1 MHVYVERFGARTLA
15 RKLSI
20 TGRIGQVAIA
30 GGRSYDRG
38 CKGEH
43 RVSDKTPDLSRRP
56 VEVGILAVPQA
67 TASPIYGMQEL
78 LGSAG
83 RDWDFLMQGVPGKGL
98 IDASIVSWD
107 GEPMELA
114 NGGWIRPTKTLD
126 EHYCPDAIC
135 ILEVVFD
142 PLAGPGELF
151 AREAR
156 WLKEYWRKGGLIATA
171 CTGAVLLGEAG
182 LLAGEDATTHW
193 GFCEFMARRYP
204 GVRMHPERAL
214 VASGIGQR
222 LIMSG
227 GGTSW
232 MDLGLYLIA
241 RFCSQAEAVR
251 VAKVH
256 LIEWHQTGQQP
267 FASVSHQRQSDDAV
281 IARCQQW
288 VAHHYDRSSPVAGMM
303 ALSGLSERSF
313 TRRFQQATGMAPIE
327 YVLTLRL
334 EEAKQ
339 ILETSNVSVEVV
351 AEMVGYQDAAF
362 FSRKFRQ
369 RVGLTPAQ
377 CRRKFGGLCRL

>member
-1 MHVYVERFGARTLA
+1 MAKNTDAV
-15 RKLSI
+15 
-20 TGRIGQVAIA
+20 Q
-30 GGRSYDRG
+30 
-38 CKGEH
+38 
-43 RVSDKTPDLSRRP
+43 P
-56 VEVGILAVPQA
+56 VQIGILAMPQA

-83 RDWDFLMQGVPGKGL
+83 RDWSLLVQGEAGEPL
-98 IDASIVSWD
+98 ILVEIVSVE
-107 GEPMELA
+107 GQPMELA
-114 NGGWIRPTKTLD
+114 NGALVRPTRRLD
-126 EHYCPDAIC
+126 RDYCPDALC
-135 ILEVVFD
+135 ILEVMFD
-142 PLAGPGELF
+142 PADGPAGLF
-151 AREAR
+151 EREVAWIR
-156 WLKEYWRKGGLIATA
+156 DYWDRGGLLATA

-193 GFCEFMARRYP
+193 GFCDFMAKRYP

-214 VASGIGQR
+214 VASGSGQR

-241 RFCSQAEAVR
+241 RFCSHAEAVR

-256 LIEWHQTGQQP
+256 LIEWHETGQQP
-267 FASVSHQRQSDDAV
+267 FASVSHQRQSDDAT
-281 IARCQQW
+281 IAHCQQW
-288 VAHHYDRSSPVAGMM
+288 LAYHYDQPSPVAAMM
-303 ALSGLSERSF
+303 SLSGLSERSF
-313 TRRFQQATGMAPIE
+313 NRRFRQATGMSPIE

-339 ILETSNVSVEVV
+339 ILETSKVSVEAV

-362 FSRKFRQ
+362 FTRKFQQ

-377 CRRKFGGLCRL
+377 YRRKFGGIGRLSPN

>member
-1 MHVYVERFGARTLA
+1 MIRFEREGTMVAENSPETL
-15 RKLSI
+15 
-20 TGRIGQVAIA
+20 
-30 GGRSYDRG
+30 
-38 CKGEH
+38 
-43 RVSDKTPDLSRRP
+43 RRP
-56 VEVGILAVPQA
+56 IEVGILAVPQA
-67 TASPIYGMQEL
+67 TASPIYGMQEVL
-78 LGSAG
+78 ASAG
-83 RDWDFLMQGVPGKGL
+83 RDWDFLMQGTPGEGL
-98 IDASIVSWD
+98 INASIVSMD
-107 GEPMELA
+107 GEPMELS
-114 NGGWIRPTKTLD
+114 NGGWVKPAKTLD
-126 EHYCPDAIC
+126 DRYCPDALC

-142 PLAGPGELF
+142 PASGPGDLF
-151 AREAR
+151 ARETR
-156 WLKEYWRKGGLIATA
+156 WLKDYWRKDGLIATA

-193 GFCEFMARRYP
+193 GFCDFMARRYP

-214 VASGIGQR
+214 VASGTGQR

-256 LIEWHQTGQQP
+256 LIEWHETGQQP

-281 IARCQQW
+281 IGRCQQW
-288 VAHHYDRSSPVAGMM
+288 VAHHYDQPSPVAGMIS
-303 ALSGLSERSF
+303 LSGLSERSF
-313 TRRFQQATGMAPIE
+313 HRRFRQATGMTPID

-339 ILETSNVSVEVV
+339 ILETSKVSVEAV

-362 FSRKFRQ
+362 FSRKFQQ

-377 CRRKFGGLCRL
+377 YRRKFGGVGRLPANE

>member
-1 MHVYVERFGARTLA
+1 MIMTEQEGKTLEA
-15 RKLSI
+15 NRPESP
-20 TGRIGQVAIA
+20 GR
-30 GGRSYDRG
+30 
-38 CKGEH
+38 
-43 RVSDKTPDLSRRP
+43 PL
-56 VEVGILAVPQA
+56 EVGILAVPQA

-78 LGSAG
+78 LASAG
-83 RDWDFLMQGVPGKGL
+83 RDWDFLMQGKPGTGL
-98 IDASIVSWD
+98 INASIVSLD
-107 GEPMELA
+107 GAPMELA
-114 NGGWIRPTKTLD
+114 NGGWVKPAKRLD
-126 EHYCPDAIC
+126 EDYCPDALC

-142 PLAGPGELF
+142 PVAGPGDLF
-151 AREAR
+151 RRETQ
-156 WLKEYWRKGGLIATA
+156 WLNDYWRRGGLIATA

-193 GFCEFMARRYP
+193 GFCDFMAKRYP

-214 VASGIGQR
+214 VASGSGQR

-241 RFCSQAEAVR
+241 RFCSHAEAVR

-256 LIEWHQTGQQP
+256 LIEWHEAGQQP
-267 FASVSHQRQSDDAV
+267 FASVSHQRQSDDAI
-281 IARCQQW
+281 IAQCQQW
-288 VAHHYDRSSPVAGMM
+288 LAYHYDQPSPVAGMM
-303 ALSGLSERSF
+303 SLSGLSERSF
-313 TRRFQQATGMAPIE
+313 NRRFRQATGMTPIE

-339 ILETSNVSVEVV
+339 ILETSKVSVEAV

-362 FSRKFRQ
+362 FSRKFQQ

-377 CRRKFGGLCRL
+377 YRRKFGGIGRLSPS

>member
-1 MHVYVERFGARTLA
+1 MGGKGETTLA
-15 RKLSI
+15 SNSLE
-20 TGRIGQVAIA
+20 AH
-30 GGRSYDRG
+30 GRSL
-38 CKGEH
+38 EI
-43 RVSDKTPDLSRRP
+43 
-56 VEVGILAVPQA
+56 GILAVPQA

-78 LGSAG
+78 LTSAG
-83 RDWDFLMQGVPGKGL
+83 RDWDFLMQGVPGAGL
-98 IDASIVSWD
+98 INASIVSLD
-107 GEPMELA
+107 GKPLELA
-114 NGGWIRPTKTLD
+114 NGGWVMPTKSLD
-126 EHYCPDAIC
+126 DDYCPDALC

-142 PLAGPGELF
+142 PVSGPGDLF
-151 AREAR
+151 RAEIQ
-156 WLKEYWRKGGLIATA
+156 WLKDYWSRGGLIATA

-182 LLAGEDATTHW
+182 LLAGQDATTHW
-193 GFCEFMARRYP
+193 GFCDFMARRYP

-214 VASGIGQR
+214 VASGVGQR

-241 RFCSQAEAVR
+241 RFCSHAEAVR

-256 LIEWHQTGQQP
+256 LIEWHETGQQP

-281 IARCQQW
+281 VARCQQW
-288 VAHHYDRSSPVAGMM
+288 VAYHYDQPSPVACMM
-303 ALSGLSERSF
+303 SLSGLSERSF
-313 TRRFQQATGMAPIE
+313 NRRFRQATGMTPIE

-339 ILETSNVSVEVV
+339 ILETSKVSVEAV

-362 FSRKFRQ
+362 FSRKFQQ

-377 CRRKFGGLCRL
+377 YRRKFGRVGRLSSP